1 MRADSPRKK
10 IPNSLN
16 FHTLNDG
23 FTSDYYSCQN
33 AEKRNKILQTRSR
46 KYSTVTV
53 KTKDPNEEVEI
64 LKHYK
69 RIYCVPIGHQ
79 FDYKI
84 LVSKIKDYMKVDEI
98 FIESMKNITIF
109 TSEKKEKIIFIFDY
123 GVVVFWSYDEIEEQ
137 EISQIFLQNCKY
149 ALSFP
154 KDKNL
159 VDLETNIFYFRRGEN
174 FNISNRNRL
183 SIESNDI
190 CEILSVAY
198 ALGQHTI
205 LNHYENE
212 VSNTIEETKKI
223 PIEMRDKGEITFSK
237 KEISRNIGLIFMR
250 RSAVNLNSDILD
262 TPDIFW
268 EQKSEMEV
276 YYSTI
281 RRYLEI
287 DKRVEILD
295 RRMKILKELYD
306 VMNNQILTQGKF
318 RLEWIVVYLIV
329 IEIFVSIFWKMLVKD
344 ILKLY

>member
-1 MRADSPRKK
+1 MQAESPRKQ
-10 IPNSLN
+10 IPHSLN
-16 FHTLNDG
+16 LNYINEG

-33 AEKRNKILQTRSR
+33 VEKRNKVLQSRSR
-46 KYSTVTV
+46 KYSSVTL
-53 KTKDPNEEVEI
+53 KAKDNDELEI
-64 LKHYK
+64 LKNYK

-79 FDYKI
+79 FDYKL
-84 LVSKIKDYMKVDEI
+84 LVSKIKDYIKVKEI

-109 TSEKKEKIIFIFDY
+109 TTEKSEKIIFIFDY

-137 EISQIFLQNCKY
+137 EISQIFFKNCKY
-149 ALSFP
+149 ALNFP

-159 VDLETNIFYFRRGEN
+159 IHSETNIFYFRRGEN

-190 CEILSVAY
+190 FEILSVAY

-237 KEISRNIGLIFMR
+237 KELSRNIGLIFMR

-276 YYSTI
+276 YYSTV